1 MIFQVLLIQIMVVI
15 FIKDLFLAISFT
27 LCNCAISWKATHKS
41 VAVLSITK
49 VEPIAATEGVK
60 EVKFE
65 VWLMNLV

>member
-1 MIFQVLLIQIMVVI
+1 MVVI